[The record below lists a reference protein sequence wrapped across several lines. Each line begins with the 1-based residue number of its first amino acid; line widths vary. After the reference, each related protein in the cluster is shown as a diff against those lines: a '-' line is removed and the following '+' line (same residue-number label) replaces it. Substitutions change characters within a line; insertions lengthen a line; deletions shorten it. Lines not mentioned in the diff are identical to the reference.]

1 METLALSPSLSGCLL
16 SVPLLCLLPTSCT
29 TLLPI
34 RPGRLK
40 KQRGAERK
48 TKGSQGIS
56 LLPTPSPLFLGFSSS
71 ILCVF
76 ENFAVFKVA
85 SLGLGLV
92 LSLFLSARKVQG
104 SFYVFKLQILNFLM
118 IKISLVT

>member
-1 METLALSPSLSGCLL
+1 MCYTTPHKTRETQEAAWGCEE
-16 SVPLLCLLPTSCT
+16 
-29 TLLPI
+29 
-34 RPGRLK
+34 
-40 KQRGAERK
+40 A
-48 TKGSQGIS
+48 KGSQGIS

-92 LSLFLSARKVQG
+92 LSLFLSVRKVQG